1 LANAIDTERVAIAEK
16 QDAGAMTQA
25 QAEAAM
31 ARVIADTNTA
41 AQQRS
46 AAVAASMPES
56 CTSIGATTTCY

>member
-46 AAVAASMPES
+46 AAVAASMPVS
-56 CTSIGATTTCY
+56 CTSIGATTT